1 MSSQIIDFSTLAQ
14 PDVQSRAAVAFLAIP
29 GPELRVVSRSAIL
42 ISILSALGSLVAGL
56 FCASKYQSHTSEDE
70 AFRSPTSDYA
80 VRPLPALPI
89 TYSLLILPVQENYRK
104 NLLGHQFQRRMY
116 YAIVLSLPAV
126 LLLWSMIS
134 FTVAI
139 VAFNFSGSRII
150 SHASQAVVS
159 LWAVILIM
167 SAFVVLGVEFA
178 WSSSGRSGFRRLLP
192 ATPPQSKGYRLKS
205 VRFT

>member
-1 MSSQIIDFSTLAQ
+1 
-14 PDVQSRAAVAFLAIP
+14 
-29 GPELRVVSRSAIL
+29 
-42 ISILSALGSLVAGL
+42 
-56 FCASKYQSHTSEDE
+56 
-70 AFRSPTSDYA
+70 
-80 VRPLPALPI
+80 
-89 TYSLLILPVQENYRK
+89 
-104 NLLGHQFQRRMY
+104 
-116 YAIVLSLPAV
+116 
-126 LLLWSMIS
+126 MIS

-139 VAFNFSGSRII
+139 VAFNFGGSRII

-192 ATPPQSKGYRLKS
+192 AAPQQSKGFHLKS